1 MISFI
6 PKTDGSISVNIEILA
21 FDNQKLGELQRGS
34 IGLAKDTFGQN
45 EQPSDF
51 LIALLDIL
59 EATLPDS
66 KENEA
71 RDEDLRLILK
81 RKLEVKE
88 AA

>member
-6 PKTDGSISVNIEILA
+6 PQEDGPISVKIEIPS
-21 FDNQKLGELQRGS
+21 FDNQKLGELQRGI

-51 LIALLDIL
+51 LIALLDVL
-59 EATLPDS
+59 EATLPTPS
-66 KENEA
+66 ANEA

-81 RKLEVKE
+81 RKLDKQ